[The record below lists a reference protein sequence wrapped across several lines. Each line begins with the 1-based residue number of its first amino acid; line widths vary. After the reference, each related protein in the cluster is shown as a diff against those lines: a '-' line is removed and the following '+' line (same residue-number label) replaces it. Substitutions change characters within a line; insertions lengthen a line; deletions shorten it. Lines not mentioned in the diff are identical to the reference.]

1 MINYYYVIF
10 KNSDEQFLCK
20 SKNINC
26 PINVTVIV
34 KTERGEQFGKIVK
47 KLSLDDLQQ
56 FENINEI
63 IRIST
68 KNDYKTYLE
77 ILKMNKEALKEAE
90 QIVKNMELNM
100 RLLEAD
106 YTFDKSQLMFNFV
119 SDERIDFRDLLKK
132 LAFRFKTR
140 IELRQIGARDKAKKV
155 SGIGICG
162 RELCCANFLKHIE
175 TVGINMAKNQNI
187 SLNPNKIN
195 GSCGRLLCCL
205 TYEDSMYT
213 NLRSGMPN
221 LNDEVDT
228 EFGKGKVILV
238 DILNRKYKVVV
249 NNEIKEIRLDN
260 NENSKE

>member
-10 KNSDEQFLCK
+10 KNNDEQFLCK

-56 FENINEI
+56 LENVNEI

-77 ILKMNKEALKEAE
+77 TLKMNKDALKEAE
-90 QIVKNMELNM
+90 QIVKSMELNM

-187 SLNPNKIN
+187 ALNPNKIN

-260 NENSKE
+260 NENSKK